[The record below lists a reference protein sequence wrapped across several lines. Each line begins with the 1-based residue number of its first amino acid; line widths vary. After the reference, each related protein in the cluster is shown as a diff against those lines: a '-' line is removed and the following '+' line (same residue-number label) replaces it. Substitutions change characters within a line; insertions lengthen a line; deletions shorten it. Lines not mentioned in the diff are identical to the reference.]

1 MKNITAVVLCAGEG
15 SRMHSRMPKS
25 LHPVAG
31 HPMLVRILFTLKS
44 AGVEDIQVVIH
55 KKNEVLFSQIASVF
69 SAKVCVQGTEKKGTA
84 QAVLSTLPHLQ
95 EVAFIIN
102 GDHPLV
108 AVADIKNMLDTF
120 QKESA
125 DICIGSFIK
134 ENPKGYGRIIRQ
146 KGRVQ
151 SIAEE
156 DTLTHESQ
164 NIKEVNAGLYMIS
177 TDCLK
182 TELPQIDNKNSKKE
196 YRLTDIVA
204 LSKEKTV
211 ATCLVSEDG
220 ALGVNTQKDL
230 SFATKKIFT
239 RKLNQLMSEGVI
251 VVDPLN
257 TYVEDTV
264 AVGQGS
270 VLHPGVYLKGNT
282 AIGVFSVLEPS
293 CFIVNS
299 VVQQNVL
306 VRAGSYLEGAEVG
319 MGSTI
324 GPYARLRPGTKVG
337 KQCRIGNFVE
347 MKKTQFGAGSKAGHL
362 SYLGDAEIG
371 EGVNIG
377 SSVVTCNLN
386 ADGKKYKTRIGNK
399 VFVGSGVQIVA
410 PVELKEGSFVGA
422 GSVITKDVPAGAL
435 AVERATQKT
444 VENYLQKK
452 QSKR

>member
-1 MKNITAVVLCAGEG
+1 MT
-15 SRMHSRMPKS
+15 
-25 LHPVAG
+25 
-31 HPMLVRILFTLKS
+31 T
-44 AGVEDIQVVIH
+44 
-55 KKNEVLFSQIASVF
+55 
-69 SAKVCVQGTEKKGTA
+69 
-84 QAVLSTLPHLQ
+84 
-95 EVAFIIN
+95 
-102 GDHPLV
+102 
-108 AVADIKNMLDTF
+108 
-120 QKESA
+120 
-125 DICIGSFIK
+125 
-134 ENPKGYGRIIRQ
+134 
-146 KGRVQ
+146 
-151 SIAEE
+151 
-156 DTLTHESQ
+156 
-164 NIKEVNAGLYMIS
+164 
-177 TDCLK
+177 
-182 TELPQIDNKNSKKE
+182 KNSKKE

-204 LSKEKTV
+204 LSKGKTV

-337 KQCRIGNFVE
+337 KQCRVGNFVE
-347 MKKTQFGAGSKAGHL
+347 MKKDSIWYRF
-362 SYLGDAEIG
+362 
-371 EGVNIG
+371 
-377 SSVVTCNLN
+377 
-386 ADGKKYKTRIGNK
+386 
-399 VFVGSGVQIVA
+399 
-410 PVELKEGSFVGA
+410 
-422 GSVITKDVPAGAL
+422 
-435 AVERATQKT
+435 
-444 VENYLQKK
+444 
-452 QSKR
+452 

>member
-1 MKNITAVVLCAGEG
+1 
-15 SRMHSRMPKS
+15 MHSRMPKS

-177 TDCLK
+177 TEC
-182 TELPQIDNKNSKKE
+182 
-196 YRLTDIVA
+196 
-204 LSKEKTV
+204 
-211 ATCLVSEDG
+211 
-220 ALGVNTQKDL
+220 
-230 SFATKKIFT
+230 
-239 RKLNQLMSEGVI
+239 
-251 VVDPLN
+251 
-257 TYVEDTV
+257 
-264 AVGQGS
+264 
-270 VLHPGVYLKGNT
+270 
-282 AIGVFSVLEPS
+282 
-293 CFIVNS
+293 
-299 VVQQNVL
+299 
-306 VRAGSYLEGAEVG
+306 
-319 MGSTI
+319 
-324 GPYARLRPGTKVG
+324 
-337 KQCRIGNFVE
+337 
-347 MKKTQFGAGSKAGHL
+347 
-362 SYLGDAEIG
+362 
-371 EGVNIG
+371 
-377 SSVVTCNLN
+377 
-386 ADGKKYKTRIGNK
+386 
-399 VFVGSGVQIVA
+399 
-410 PVELKEGSFVGA
+410 
-422 GSVITKDVPAGAL
+422 
-435 AVERATQKT
+435 
-444 VENYLQKK
+444 
-452 QSKR
+452 